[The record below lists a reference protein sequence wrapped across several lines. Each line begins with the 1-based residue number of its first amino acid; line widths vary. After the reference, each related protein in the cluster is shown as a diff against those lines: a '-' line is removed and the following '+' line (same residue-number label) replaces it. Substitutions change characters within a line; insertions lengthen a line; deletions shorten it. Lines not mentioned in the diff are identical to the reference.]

1 MNNPSENIVSISGSY
16 SDTLLGASVTYMRF
30 LSIDIDADQFVS
42 GLPIDGGILPEPALE
57 RAVGRLD
64 MVLRWKTHRKVKA
77 NDLPCCARLKNGEF
91 VVLTSI
97 KDDVFLMLDP
107 SNDGSVRELSVAL
120 FRSDYAGQIF
130 NIFPS
135 VARLQKQHSV
145 VDIRGHWFWNRLF
158 TQRTR
163 LLDIVVS
170 SLFANILA
178 ITVSLFALQ
187 VYDRVLPG
195 QSEATL
201 WVLAGGAF
209 IAISFEALLRVSRAR
224 LIDIMG
230 KEAEIE
236 ITRDIFSRFVGMKL
250 GSRPAPP
257 GSLIHMVREFS
268 AVKEFFSTA
277 AVGVVADL
285 PFVFIFLGLIYGIA
299 GNVVWV
305 VVVGALLTILPSLL
319 LRGKMAQL
327 SKETMGGMSSASRL
341 LTEAA
346 YGAETMKLSR
356 GEVHFQKQWEDIVSL
371 NAAKTTE
378 QRTLTA
384 FLTHWA
390 TSMQQMT
397 YVSAVIAGVYMVFA
411 KEFTMGA
418 IIAVSILST
427 RTLSP
432 ITQLSQVLSRW
443 QNMKTA
449 LDGLDT
455 VMASEQERHSDR
467 QYLRRPRL
475 QGGIKAQKVKY
486 SHPGSK
492 LVGLDVDGLGLEPGT
507 RLGLLGENG
516 SGKSTLLR
524 LLAGLYD
531 PSEGEVLID
540 GIDVRQIDPVDLRN
554 NIGYLPQEVRL
565 FRGTLRENLSMDG
578 RRYTDEKL
586 LEALAFGGLG
596 EFAKQHPEGLDAKI
610 LDGGDGFSIGQK
622 QSIGLA
628 RVFLLDPAI
637 ILLDEPTAS
646 LDQNLEIVVVQRL
659 GRWIGNRTCVVAT
672 HRMQILSQMN
682 KVAVLHRGKLV
693 TIGDRDEVLKKITQP
708 RPASD
713 APSERGKSRKQ

>member
-1 MNNPSENIVSISGSY
+1 MIPLSDLCSG
-16 SDTLLGASVTYMRF
+16 DLLTASVSYLKF
-30 LSIDIDADQFVS
+30 LSVDIDADQFVA
-42 GLPIDGGILPEPALE
+42 GLPVEDGALSE
-57 RAVGRLD
+57 TLLGRAVGRLD
-64 MVLRWKTHRKVKA
+64 MVVQWQSKRKIKPA
-77 NDLPCCARLKNGEF
+77 DLPCCAKLKNGSF
-91 VVLTSI
+91 VILADI
-97 KDDVFLMLDP
+97 EDGVFLVLGQGATEAIRRV
-107 SNDGSVRELSVAL
+107 SLAQFKSE
-120 FRSDYAGQIF
+120 YAGTIF
-130 NIFPS
+130 TVLPS
-135 VARLQKQHSV
+135 VTRLQKQHSV
-145 VDIRGHWFWNRLF
+145 VDTRGHWFWKRLF
-158 TQRTR
+158 TQRIR
-163 LLDIVVS
+163 LLDIVLS

-178 ITVSLFALQ
+178 VTVSLFALQ

-209 IAISFEALLRVSRAR
+209 IAITFEAFLRVSRAR
-224 LIDIMG
+224 LIDTMG

-236 ITRDIFSRFVGMKL
+236 ITRDIFARFVGMKL
-250 GSRPAPP
+250 GRRPAPP

-305 VVVGALLTILPSLL
+305 VVAGALMTILPSLL

-356 GEVHFQKQWEDIVSL
+356 GEVFFQRQWEDIVSL

-390 TSMQQMT
+390 TSVQQVT

-432 ITQLSQVLSRW
+432 VTQLSQVLSRW

-455 VMASEQERHSDR
+455 VMGAEQERDTARS
-467 QYLRRPRL
+467 YLRRPRL
-475 QGGIKAQKVKY
+475 QGSLSVQKAKFA
-486 SHPGSK
+486 HPGSQI
-492 LVGLDVDGLGLEPGT
+492 VGLNIEALQLEPGA
-507 RLGLLGENG
+507 RLALLGANG

-524 LLAGLYD
+524 LVAGLYD
-531 PSEGEVLID
+531 PSEGEMLVD
-540 GIDVRQIDPVDLRN
+540 GIDIRQIDPVDLRN

-565 FRGTLRENLSMDG
+565 FRGTLRENLTMDG
-578 RRYTDEKL
+578 RAYSDERL
-586 LEALAFGGLG
+586 LEALTFGGLE
-596 EFAKQHPEGLDAKI
+596 EFAKQHPEGLDAKVP
-610 LDGGDGFSIGQK
+610 DGGDGFSIGQK

-646 LDQNLEIVVVQRL
+646 LDQNLENAVVQRL
-659 GRWIGNRTCVVAT
+659 GNWIGNRTCIVAT
-672 HRMQILSQMN
+672 HRMQILSQMT
-682 KVAVLHRGKLV
+682 KVAVLNGGRIMTV
-693 TIGDRDEVLKKITQP
+693 GDRDEVLRKITHP
-708 RPASD
+708 RPVNS
-713 APSERGKSRKQ
+713 PNNSKQVVEK

>member
-1 MNNPSENIVSISGSY
+1 MVNEANEVAPEPDTDSLLAATVSY
-16 SDTLLGASVTYMRF
+16 LRF
-30 LSIDIDADQFVS
+30 LSIDIDETQLIA
-42 GLPIDGGILPEPALE
+42 GLPIVEGRFPEDLLSRAL
-57 RAVGRLD
+57 GRLD
-64 MVLRWKTHRKVKA
+64 MVLQWQTKPRVRIA
-77 NDLPCCARLKNGEF
+77 DLPCCAKLKNGDF
-91 VVLTSI
+91 VILTDI
-97 KDDVFLMLDP
+97 EDGAYLALY
-107 SNDGSVRELSVAL
+107 SNDNEAVRTFPLDKFKNE
-120 FRSDYAGQIF
+120 YAGQF
-130 NIFPS
+130 FTVSPS
-135 VARLQKQHSV
+135 IIRLQKQHSV
-145 VDIRGHWFWNRLF
+145 VDGRGHWFWNRLLV
-158 TQRTR
+158 QRIR
-163 LLDIVVS
+163 LLDIVLS

-178 ITVSLFALQ
+178 VTVSLFALQ

-201 WVLAGGAF
+201 WVLAGGAM
-209 IAISFEALLRVSRAR
+209 IAITFEALLRISRAR
-224 LIDIMG
+224 LIDNMG
-230 KEAEIE
+230 KNAEIE
-236 ITRDIFSRFVGMKL
+236 ITRDVFSKFIGMKL
-250 GSRPAPP
+250 GKAPAPP

-305 VVVGALLTILPSLL
+305 VVVGALATILPSLL

-356 GEVHFQKQWEDIVSL
+356 GEVYFQKQWEDIVSL

-378 QRTLTA
+378 QRALTA

-390 TSMQQMT
+390 TSVQQVT
-397 YVSAVIAGVYMVFA
+397 YILAVIAGVYMVFA

-455 VMASEQERHSDR
+455 VMGSEQERDTKRTYLHR
-467 QYLRRPRL
+467 QRL
-475 QGGIKAQKVKY
+475 KGRFTLQKVKF
-486 SHPGSK
+486 SHQGAK
-492 LVGLDVDGLGLEPGT
+492 MIGLDIEALNIEPGT
-507 RLGLLGENG
+507 RLALLGANG

-524 LLAGLYD
+524 LAAGLYD
-531 PSEGEVLID
+531 PLEGEVLID
-540 GIDVRQIDPVDLRN
+540 GIDIRQIDPADLRN
-554 NIGYLPQEVRL
+554 NIGYLPQEIRL

-578 RRYTDEKL
+578 RRYSDEAL
-586 LEALAFGGLG
+586 LKALAFGGLD
-596 EFAKQHPEGLDAKI
+596 EFASQHPEGLDAKVS
-610 LDGGDGFSIGQK
+610 DGGDGFSIGQK

-628 RVFLLDPAI
+628 RMFLLDPAI
-637 ILLDEPTAS
+637 VLLDEPTSA
-646 LDQNLEIVVVQRL
+646 LDQTLENAVVQRL
-659 GRWIGNRTCVVAT
+659 GAWIGNRTCIVAT
-672 HRMQILSQMN
+672 HRMLILSQMSM
-682 KVAVLHRGKLV
+682 VAVLHRGRIV
-693 TIGDRDEVLKKITQP
+693 TVGDRDEVLKKLRSSAQ
-708 RPASD
+708 A
-713 APSERGKSRKQ
+713 APQNTVRKSAPNEP

>member
-1 MNNPSENIVSISGSY
+1 MSEVDGKLHTLGGVYSGALLRAAVSY
-16 SDTLLGASVTYMRF
+16 LRLLSVEV
-30 LSIDIDADQFVS
+30 DADQLVA
-42 GLPIDGGILPEPALE
+42 GLPIAEGSLPEPLLE
-57 RAVGRLD
+57 RAIGRLD
-64 MVLRWKTHRKVKA
+64 MVLQWKSQRRIKA
-77 NDLPCCARLKNGEF
+77 NDLPCCAKLKNDEF
-91 VVLTSI
+91 VILTDM
-97 KDDVFLMLDP
+97 KDGVFLALDA
-107 SNDGSVRELSVAL
+107 SGNGAVREVSATLLKNEYAGIL
-120 FRSDYAGQIF
+120 FR
-130 NIFPS
+130 IFPS
-135 VARLQKQHSV
+135 VSRLQKQHSV
-145 VDIRGHWFWNRLF
+145 VDHRGHWFWRRLF
-158 TQRTR
+158 IQRTR
-163 LLDIVVS
+163 LFDIVLS

-178 ITVSLFALQ
+178 VTVSLFALQ

-209 IAISFEALLRVSRAR
+209 IAIMFEALLRVSRAR
-224 LIDIMG
+224 LIDTMG
-230 KEAEIE
+230 KEAEVE

-305 VVVGALLTILPSLL
+305 VVTGALLTILPSLL

-356 GEVHFQKQWEDIVSL
+356 GEIHFQRQWEDIVSL

-378 QRTLTA
+378 QRSLTA

-390 TSMQQMT
+390 TSVQQVT

-432 ITQLSQVLSRW
+432 ITQLSQVLNRW

-455 VMASEQERHSDR
+455 VMSAEQERHADR
-467 QYLRRPRL
+467 TYLRRPRL
-475 QGGIKAQKVKY
+475 QGSLSVKKAKY
-486 SHPGSK
+486 THPGSK
-492 LVGLDVDGLGLEPGT
+492 VVGIDIDTLLLEPGT
-507 RLGLLGENG
+507 RMGLLGANG

-531 PSEGEVLID
+531 PSEGEVLVD
-540 GIDVRQIDPVDLRN
+540 GVDIRQIDPVDLRN

-565 FRGTLRENLSMDG
+565 FRGTLRENLTMDG

-586 LEALAFGGLG
+586 LEALAFGGLD

-610 LDGGDGFSIGQK
+610 PDGGDGFSIGQK

-628 RVFLLDPAI
+628 RVFLLDPTV

-646 LDQNLEIVVVQRL
+646 LDQNLENAVVQRL
-659 GRWIGNRTCVVAT
+659 GKWIGNRTCIVAT

-682 KVAVLHRGKLV
+682 TVAVLNRGRVV
-693 TIGDRDEVLKKITQP
+693 TVGGRDEVLRQITHP
-708 RPASD
+708 RPVA
-713 APSERGKSRKQ
+713 APAKDRKEVVEK